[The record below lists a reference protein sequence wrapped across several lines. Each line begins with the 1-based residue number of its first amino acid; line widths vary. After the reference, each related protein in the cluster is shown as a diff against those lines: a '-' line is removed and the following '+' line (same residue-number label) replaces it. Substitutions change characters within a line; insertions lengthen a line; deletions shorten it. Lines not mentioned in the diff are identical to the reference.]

1 MKSDNTPAQLL
12 QQIAQRMDEFPP
24 ELRKAATYLLE
35 NRNAIG
41 VGSIHAIAQA
51 ADVKAN
57 TLVRLSRQLGFDGY
71 EAFRSPFRENILQGK
86 DNFPDRARWLQSLAK
101 GGETARIY
109 SEMAA
114 TMLGNIERTY
124 SGARPA
130 DIKRA
135 ADAIV
140 RSRRTYVLGVGI
152 SHSVATN
159 FAYLANMALDKVQAL
174 PSAGGVPL
182 DGLVR
187 ADSKDVLLA
196 MTFKPYRRE
205 VVEAVDVALEQG
217 LTVIAISDSAAAPI
231 VRRAQ
236 HAFVVPT
243 DTPQFFPSIVAAAA
257 FMETLMAFVIADADP
272 QAIRNIEQFHERR
285 HGMGIYWDE
294 KG

>member
-1 MKSDNTPAQLL
+1 MNADSTPTRIL
-12 QQIAQRMDEFPP
+12 QQIADRLDELPP

-41 VGSIHAIAQA
+41 VGSIHAIAEA
-51 ADVKAN
+51 AKVKAN
-57 TLVRLSRQLGFDGY
+57 TLVRLSRLLGFDGY
-71 EAFRSPFRENILQGK
+71 EAFRSPFRDNIIQGK

-109 SEMAA
+109 GDMAA

-187 ADSKDVLLA
+187 AGNKDVLLA

-217 LTVIAISDSAAAPI
+217 LTVIAVSDSAASPI

-236 HAFVVPT
+236 YAFVVPT
-243 DTPQFFPSIVAAAA
+243 DTPQFFSSIVAVAA

-272 QAIRNIEQFHERR
+272 QAIRNIAQFHERR